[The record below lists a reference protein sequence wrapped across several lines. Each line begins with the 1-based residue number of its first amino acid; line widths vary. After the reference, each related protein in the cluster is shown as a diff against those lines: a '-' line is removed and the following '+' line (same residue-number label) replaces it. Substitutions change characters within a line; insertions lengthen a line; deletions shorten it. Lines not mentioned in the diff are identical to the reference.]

1 MTEKAEEWVGRVEWM
16 SKVNR
21 QVEADRWRIMWELMV
36 RPVLEHAF
44 EVWQTG
50 GRTGCRKLE
59 TAQMWLEDY

>member
-1 MTEKAEEWVGRVEWM
+1 MQPAKMTEKAEEWVGRVEWM

-44 EVWQTG
+44 EVW
-50 GRTGCRKLE
+50 
-59 TAQMWLEDY
+59 